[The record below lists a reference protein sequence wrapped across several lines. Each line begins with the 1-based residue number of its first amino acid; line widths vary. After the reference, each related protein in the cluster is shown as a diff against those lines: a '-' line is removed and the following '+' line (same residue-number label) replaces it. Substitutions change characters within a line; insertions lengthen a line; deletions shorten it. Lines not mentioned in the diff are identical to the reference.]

1 MGLEKVKPM
10 SNNPPERP
18 KTQDESTRPQKVLQW
33 AMCHPG
39 VLLLGSIAVGTLL
52 VRRRESNS
60 QATPG
65 QRAEIEADIADGDV
79 PLFI

>member
-1 MGLEKVKPM
+1 M
-10 SNNPPERP
+10 SNSAPEHSKP
-18 KTQDESTRPQKVLQW
+18 QDEPTGPQKTLQW

-52 VRRRESNS
+52 VRRRESDS
-60 QATPG
+60 RTTLD
-65 QRAEIEADIADGDV
+65 QRVGTETDVADGDV